1 MSIEILNW
9 IRDQEDPE
17 IFSSAVFF
25 QKACDY
31 GLFKAEGQQLLE
43 SLKKEDD
50 KMNGVAEQ
58 TNPINLH
65 DEIAANNHIVLYG

>member
-1 MSIEILNW
+1 MGKILKFCSWLENHREVSIEILNW

-17 IFSSAVFF
+17 IFSSAAFF

-31 GLFKAEGQQLLE
+31 GLFKGEGQFLLE

-50 KMNGVAEQ
+50 KMNGVA
-58 TNPINLH
+58 
-65 DEIAANNHIVLYG
+65 